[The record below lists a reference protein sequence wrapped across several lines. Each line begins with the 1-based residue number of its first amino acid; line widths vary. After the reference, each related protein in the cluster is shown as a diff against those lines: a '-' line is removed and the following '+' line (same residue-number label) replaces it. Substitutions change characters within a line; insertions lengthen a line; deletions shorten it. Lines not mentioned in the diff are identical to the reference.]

1 MSARSIIDGFL
12 TCSAIG
18 SPATVR
24 NQIDAFVDRTGADE
38 LMVTSQIFD
47 PAARIR
53 SYELLMD
60 AVGQR
65 EPVPAA

>member
-1 MSARSIIDGFL
+1 MAQ
-12 TCSAIG
+12 
-18 SPATVR
+18 TVLLLLAVGVT
-24 NQIDAFVDRTGADE
+24 IYAFVDCLRTGADE

-60 AVGQR
+60 AVR
-65 EPVPAA
+65 